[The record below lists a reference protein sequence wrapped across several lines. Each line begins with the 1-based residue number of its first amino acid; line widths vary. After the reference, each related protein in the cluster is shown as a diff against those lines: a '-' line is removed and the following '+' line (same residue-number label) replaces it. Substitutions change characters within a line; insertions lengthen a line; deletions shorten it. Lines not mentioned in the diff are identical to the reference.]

1 MKTAESKTQAAQPK
15 TSTSFFGKERGQ
27 SFFQPVRHAQPF
39 FSKGSTHSG
48 VVQTKLNI
56 GQPGDHYE
64 READHMADK
73 VVQRLST
80 PSALQAKPLGTV
92 TPIRKKPIFESEAE
106 SPEQI
111 QKCAACEQ
119 EEKQVQKKPDGS
131 GQQSASP
138 QIESSLNASKGSGS
152 PLPDQTRGQM
162 ESSFGADFS
171 KVRIHDNSSA
181 VQMNKNLNAQAF
193 THGSDIYFGK
203 GKYDTNSKGGQHLL
217 AHELTHVVQQSQDK
231 SQPNIGRKPV
241 SIQRSLSTLCN
252 APSSWGMDPALY
264 IPIGLLAH
272 LIGSGDYLMKTGG
285 TRGVDVYLDTF
296 ELIPIDPS
304 YGGFIASH
312 NPGLSSWK
320 VFFLSYTPVKRPDFM
335 IHRPGLTEFDE
346 LKPDSIPGVVEGM
359 AKIYEIAGYMK
370 ALKLPYKFGTAYIPT
385 PMIPLFSFT
394 FMGTP
399 VNVSMKFTRK
409 RSGLIVYEICIETDW
424 AKVALAALLIAIAIL
439 LALLIKRLPIPAPV
453 PNPTLI
459 PVVGSAGGDPGNQA
473 GGNSP
478 GGGQEGGGNGSAVA
492 EAGGNSSGGAQ
503 PGGQDSNGISDFKPS
518 PQVSQIG

>member
-1 MKTAESKTQAAQPK
+1 MKTAESKTQAAKSK

-131 GQQSASP
+131 GQQNASP

-217 AHELTHVVQQSQDK
+217 AHELTHVVQQSKGDATRDISK
-231 SQPNIGRKPV
+231 KDI
-241 SIQRSLSTLCN
+241 SIQRAMSTFCN
-252 APSSWGMDPALY
+252 APSSWGMDPASWIL
-264 IPIGLLAH
+264 IGTLAH
-272 LIGSGDYLMKTGG
+272 LIGMQDYLKVMGG
-285 TRGVDVYLDTF
+285 RRGVDVYLDTF
-296 ELIPIDPS
+296 ELLPIDPS
-304 YGGFIASH
+304 YAAFIISN
-312 NPGLSSWK
+312 NPGLGAVK
-320 VFFLSYTPVKRPDFM
+320 QVFLSITPLKRPDYM

-346 LKPDSIPGVVEGM
+346 LKPDSIPGVIQGM
-359 AKIYEIAGYMK
+359 EKIYEIAAYMK
-370 ALKLPYKFGTAYIPT
+370 LLGLPYTFGVTYTPT

-394 FMGTP
+394 LGGMP

-424 AKVALAALLIAIAIL
+424 SKVAKAALIALIVIL
-439 LALLIKRLPIPAPV
+439 LILILKNLPIPDPV
-453 PNPTLI
+453 P
-459 PVVGSAGGDPGNQA
+459 VPGA
-473 GGNSP
+473 ALAE
-478 GGGQEGGGNGSAVA
+478 GGQ
-492 EAGGNSSGGAQ
+492 
-503 PGGQDSNGISDFKPS
+503 GQDPN
-518 PQVSQIG
+518 SQQELAATDVKVDPTVKQAQAQAPAQA